1 MDWKML
7 VADSLKAM
15 TVNSSVTVIDDG
27 VKITYETDPE
37 SGIVTDVYDIE
48 VQKKHRGK
56 IGK

>member
-1 MDWKML
+1 MDWKIL

-48 VQKKHRGK
+48 VQK
-56 IGK
+56 

>member
-1 MDWKML
+1 MDWRML

-37 SGIVTDVYDIE
+37 TGIVTDIYDIE
-48 VQKKHRGK
+48 AQK
-56 IGK
+56 